1 MKQYRVLDLFAGG
14 GGFSAGFLMSE
25 IPGACFEIVKSL
37 DNDPDACK
45 TLENHLGREKVL
57 HGDITADSTKERLV
71 AECRDVD
78 VIIGGPPCQTFSMV
92 GPSRSG
98 SAEMREALKNDSRN
112 TLYQHYFDLVSEIR
126 PKFMVFENVEGIVS
140 KEMDFDGM
148 SNGQKRAIEMICDE
162 IEAMGYRT
170 HVETGPVNRY
180 QVLDAAD
187 FGVPQHRKRVI
198 IIANRLGVPNPVP
211 KKRYGV
217 GGRPYRTLS
226 EAIQDLPV
234 VLPVLNRF
242 NPSLKNMDIILSEL
256 DRSLLSFV
264 VNINLLSRTY
274 AGRPEVESA
283 QFRDLRTFI
292 NDAYRKI
299 VGRKYK
305 RKLLLDEFI
314 TTYNKLARRYH
325 EEGVMFNPET
335 SHRSR
340 VHNFRDVVMFS
351 HMKPGSNS
359 TWFMNE
365 RAAEYDPF
373 LDCLYPYDKAKHQD
387 TYVKH
392 AWDRPSRT
400 ILSHMQKDGL
410 RFIHPDQPRTFT
422 PLEAALIQSFPRDYV
437 FSGGRNAQYRQIGN
451 AVPPLMAK
459 SIGEAL
465 LEALLTVDSLGIEP
479 RHVSLAH

>member
-14 GGFSAGFLMSE
+14 GGFSAGFVESR
-25 IPGACFEIVKSL
+25 IPGARFEIVKAL

-45 TLENHLGREKVL
+45 TLESHLGRHKVL
-57 HGDITADSTKERLV
+57 QGDITEDGIKKRLV
-71 AECRDVD
+71 AECRGVD

-98 SAEMREALKNDSRN
+98 SAEMREALKNDGRN
-112 TLYQHYFDLVSEIR
+112 TLYRHYFDLVSAIR

-148 SNGQKRAIEMICDE
+148 STGQKRAIEMICDE
-162 IEAMGYRT
+162 IEALGYST
-170 HVETGPVNRY
+170 QVETGRMNRY
-180 QVLDAAD
+180 QVMDAAD

-198 IIANRLGVPNPVP
+198 IIANRIGLPNPVP
-211 KKRYGV
+211 EKRYGV
-217 GGRPYRTLS
+217 PGSPYRTLAH
-226 EAIQDLPV
+226 AIQELPV
-234 VLPVLNRF
+234 VLPVLNGF
-242 NPSLKNMDIILSEL
+242 KLSLKNMDTIISEL

-264 VNINLLSRTY
+264 ENINALSRIY
-274 AGRPEVESA
+274 AGRTEVESV
-283 QFRDLRTFI
+283 QFRDLHAFVNESYRTI
-292 NDAYRKI
+292 T
-299 VGRKYK
+299 GRKYK
-305 RKLLLDEFI
+305 RKQLLAEFI
-314 TTYNKLARRYH
+314 VTYNEFARRYH
-325 EEGVMFNPET
+325 EEGVGFNPET

-351 HMKPGSNS
+351 NMKPGSNS
-359 TWFMNE
+359 TWFMNT
-365 RAAEYDPF
+365 RTPEYDSF
-373 LDCLYPYDKAKHQD
+373 LDRLYPYDKAKHQD

-392 AWDRPSRT
+392 AWDKPCRT

-422 PLEAALIQSFPRDYV
+422 PLEAALIQSFPCDYA

-459 SIGEAL
+459 SIGNAL
-465 LEALLTVDSLGIEP
+465 LETLVRSESPEVGSRQA
-479 RHVSLAH
+479 SLA